1 MGSEQRSALA
11 APPASA
17 RTPLPSGNAGRVVLV
32 DRPGGH
38 TEAWARRWCRAAGYE
53 LIRRS
58 PSPRTALDGG
68 PIVVGRGRL
77 ASDVAELNAAGDS
90 VLVHRYPA
98 YLPPCENTVAALHDL
113 PEDEAVLLHAA
124 ACASALA
131 RPLLLVHAVPV
142 SFAERSVGLA
152 EAVEHGQKVLETGLA
167 VVAGKEPEVSA
178 TTRLLRARPHE
189 IVTAGLSTALLV
201 IGGARACARSSLGL
215 VALSALHHASCP
227 VLLVAR

>member
-1 MGSEQRSALA
+1 MGLGDAT
-11 APPASA
+11 PA
-17 RTPLPSGNAGRVVLV
+17 PSGNAGRIVLI
-32 DRPGGH
+32 DRPEGR
-38 TEAWARRWCRAAGYE
+38 TEAWARPWCRAAGYE
-53 LIRRS
+53 LTQRS
-58 PSPRTALDGG
+58 PSPPTALDGG
-68 PIVVGRGRL
+68 PIAVGHGRFT
-77 ASDVAELNAAGDS
+77 SEVAELNGAGDS

-98 YLPPCENTVAALHDL
+98 YLPRGENTVAALHDL

-152 EAVEHGQKVLETGLA
+152 AAVAHGRKVLDAGLA
-167 VVAGKEPEVSA
+167 VVAGKEPEVNV
-178 TTRLLRARPHE
+178 TTRLLRARPQE
-189 IVTAGLSTALLV
+189 IVATGLSIALLV
-201 IGGARACARSSLGL
+201 IGGARAGTRNPLGL